1 MPKEV
6 DAVLMASD
14 ESLRAAQ
21 YAGTLRRAIG
31 SLILQSLWTH
41 SESEAKA
48 VLRSAVALAREEVG
62 LETTLLNAVA
72 WAWQRLFDNPKEA
85 FQDVAWASPPSKKS
99 LLEQGEYWK
108 KHTPFERR

>member
-1 MPKEV
+1 MQVE
-6 DAVLMASD
+6 AVLMASD

-48 VLRSAVALAREEVG
+48 VLRSAVALVHEEVG
-62 LETTLLNAVA
+62 LENAIYNAVA

-85 FQDVAWASPPSKKS
+85 FQDVSWVTPPSKKS
-99 LLEQGEYWK
+99 LLDQAKYWK
-108 KHTPFERR
+108 DFTPFERR